1 MRKWEVRGGSGRLCI
16 MIRFKFPPLDQLPH
30 FDKREYWGLIQH
42 LSRSYEDKCE
52 QLEECTQQLE
62 AALAEIAA
70 LKAQLSRPEKTS
82 ANASVAPSTD
92 RRRVSQ
98 ITPQRTTSKPKKR
111 RGHQRKLPQAE
122 VVWECESKPC
132 EQCGATL
139 DDAPRR
145 LIGRQRV
152 VDIPPIQ
159 AQVIEL
165 RRYERHCTCGHCQK
179 DHYPKG
185 YDDVHQHFGP
195 RLHALLSYF
204 NGTHHVAHDRLQQM
218 MREVFGVTIS
228 AGAIVNS
235 LQRTRQHLQPI
246 MTTLLRHI
254 RQATVVGSDETGL
267 KRAGK
272 RGWLWVVQT
281 PNASYFAAVDS
292 RAAKVLEDILID
304 ASGID
309 VWMSDLYS
317 AQLTVNT
324 KRYAICN
331 AHQLRDLQYAIDTG
345 DTVFAPAMHKLLR
358 QGLRLTKRRSQ
369 LDPSIYKTYVRQI
382 KQTAQYLNQL
392 DVPHPDVQRLQK
404 RFRKHFDAMWLF
416 LEREDVPFDNN
427 ASERALRPAA
437 THRKVIGCFRTDEG
451 AEAYAMYRSL
461 EDTVRKNNMP
471 ILDALHNVLGQPLD
485 CL

>member
-1 MRKWEVRGGSGRLCI
+1 MR
-16 MIRFKFPPLDQLPH
+16 RFQFPPLHQLPD
-30 FDKREYWGLIQH
+30 FDKREYWGLIQD
-42 LSRSYEDKCE
+42 LSRSYEDKCD
-52 QLEECTQQLE
+52 QLQERNQQLE
-62 AALAEIAA
+62 AAQAEIAE

-92 RRRVSQ
+92 RRRASQ
-98 ITPQRTTSKPKKR
+98 ITLQRTPNKAPKR
-111 RGHQRKLPQAE
+111 RGHERKLPAAE
-122 VVWECESKPC
+122 IIWACATDPC
-132 EQCGATL
+132 AQCGASL
-139 DDAPRR
+139 ADAPRR
-145 LIGRQRV
+145 LIGQQRV
-152 VDIPPIQ
+152 IDIPPIQ
-159 AQVIEL
+159 ARVIEL
-165 RRYERHCTCGHCQK
+165 QRYERRCACGHCQK
-179 DHYPKG
+179 DRYPKG

-218 MREVFGVTIS
+218 MQAVFGVTIS

-331 AHQLRDLQYAIDTG
+331 AHQLRDLQYAIDAG
-345 DTVFAPAMHKLLR
+345 DTVFAPAMQHLLR

-369 LDPSIYKTYVRQI
+369 LDPLVYQRQVDGL
-382 KQTAQYLNQL
+382 KQTAQHLNQL
-392 DVPHPDVQRLQK
+392 DVSHPDVQRLQK
-404 RFRKHFDAMWLF
+404 RFHKHFDAMWLF

-427 ASERALRPAA
+427 ASERALRPAT

-461 EDTVRKNNMP
+461 EDTVRKNNIP

-485 CL
+485 LL